1 MNRINEISFNSSLMR
16 EMRAIAFVAKLID
29 DGKILDNPMKRMLI
43 HGTDAADVMA
53 ELGALNK
60 LNADWDNLNHLM
72 KVERERTEAWLKQNF
87 GRLGE
92 ESTVDIRE
100 EFLRPSRRCCRNRGS
115 AITGAHPHN
124 SQSAFPPAYPAPYI
138 PPRTTGAA
146 FSRTG
151 DSTRSRRDGRQR
163 GDGAVDEPP

>member
-1 MNRINEISFNSSLMR
+1 
-16 EMRAIAFVAKLID
+16 
-29 DGKILDNPMKRMLI
+29 MLI
-43 HGTDAADVMA
+43 HGVETTDVMA
-53 ELGALNK
+53 ELSALNR
-60 LNADWDNLNHLM
+60 LNADWDNLTYLM
-72 KVERERTEAWLKQNF
+72 GLGRERADTCLERNF
-87 GRLGE
+87 DRLGRGA
-92 ESTVDIRE
+92 TVDIRD

-115 AITGAHPHN
+115 AIIGAHPHN

-151 DSTRSRRDGRQR
+151 DPTKSRRDGRQR